1 MNNIGSLGWGPEM
14 PFIALPFFIL
24 LLVWSLFWKGLAL
37 WHSARR
43 AQHVWFIVMLV
54 LNTAG
59 ILEIIYLFGVAK
71 IKFNDLISTRSGHA
85 A

>member
-14 PFIALPFFIL
+14 SFIALPFFIL

-43 AQHVWFIVMLV
+43 AQYIWFIVMLGI
-54 LNTAG
+54 NTAG
-59 ILEIIYLFGVAK
+59 ILEVIYLFAVAK
-71 IKFNDLISTRSGHA
+71 IKINDLISTRSGHA
-85 A
+85 S